1 MKHINGSQN
10 HYAESKKLDTEG
22 YMVISFHSHEMFKQE
37 NSPMETKSRSVL
49 PEVGDGKTDFK
60 GAQGGFGG

>member
-22 YMVISFHSHEMFKQE
+22 YMLMGFHSQEMLLE
-37 NSPMETKSRSVL
+37 NSSVETKQISDCL
-49 PEVGDGKTDFK
+49 MGDGKTESK
-60 GAQGGFGG
+60 GTRGFWG

>member
-22 YMVISFHSHEMFKQE
+22 YMLMGFHSQEMLKQE
-37 NSPMETKSRSVL
+37 SSSVETKSRSVI
-49 PEVGDGKTDFK
+49 
-60 GAQGGFGG
+60 A